1 MAKYSVQ
8 LPDSFTKG
16 LICKVNVSLNGKK
29 SSKELKVCS
38 VKARSV
44 TFIEVDRAN
53 RQNIFRK
60 VDKAD
65 IVEFRPTAICE
76 ITVKDGILPVKW
88 ESSWDSI
95 GQPSPAV
102 ANSFGRKP
110 FSNHSKGWSSN
121 APQYK
126 NYNGVVIRQPKGAS
140 HDALVANLVAKH
152 SKPLPSTTNSAA
164 GFPMV

>member
-1 MAKYSVQ
+1 MPKYSVQ
-8 LPDSFTKG
+8 LPDSFVKG
-16 LICKVNVSLNGKK
+16 LVCKVNVSLNGKQ

-44 TFIEVDRAN
+44 TFIEVDRVN

-60 VDKAD
+60 VDRAD

-95 GQPSPAV
+95 GQPTQSI
-102 ANSFGRKP
+102 NSRGNGMFTK
-110 FSNHSKGWSSN
+110 FSNHSKGW
-121 APQYK
+121 APK
-126 NYNGVVIRQPKGAS
+126 
-140 HDALVANLVAKH
+140 
-152 SKPLPSTTNSAA
+152 LPSTTNSAA